1 MKVLII
7 LAHPRDN
14 SLVYSIKNEFEKGLI
29 DSGHEVNTLDLY
41 KVGFDPI
48 LREQDE
54 PQWFE
59 ETQAHTEE
67 VLKEME
73 RINEH
78 DAVVFAFPLY
88 WSTLPAIMKGYID
101 RVWNYRFAY
110 GHGHPTTMKLDKV
123 FWIAT
128 TGASEDILTKRK
140 AIDFTNHYFNNVIA
154 AYCGVKNSKVKLF
167 HDSLNKQLIT
177 EKHIPEAYQQGLGF
191 DKW

>member
-14 SLVYSIKNEFEKGLI
+14 SLVYSIKNEFEKGLT

-67 VLKEME
+67 VLKEM
-73 RINEH
+73 
-78 DAVVFAFPLY
+78 
-88 WSTLPAIMKGYID
+88 
-101 RVWNYRFAY
+101 
-110 GHGHPTTMKLDKV
+110 
-123 FWIAT
+123 
-128 TGASEDILTKRK
+128 
-140 AIDFTNHYFNNVIA
+140 
-154 AYCGVKNSKVKLF
+154 
-167 HDSLNKQLIT
+167 
-177 EKHIPEAYQQGLGF
+177 
-191 DKW
+191 